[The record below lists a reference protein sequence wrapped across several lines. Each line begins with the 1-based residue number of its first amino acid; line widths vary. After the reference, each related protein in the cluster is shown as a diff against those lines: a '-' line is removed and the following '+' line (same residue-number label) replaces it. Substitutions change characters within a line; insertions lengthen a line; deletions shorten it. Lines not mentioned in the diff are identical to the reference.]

1 MLQWERSLICLLTG
15 YLFNAYLSNTVVKRG
30 KDLQGN
36 EKIRLLLLL
45 GLLDGDDDNT
55 ARPAMGEQSE
65 RSLLWLNWIL
75 I

>member
-1 MLQWERSLICLLTG
+1 MPSH
-15 YLFNAYLSNTVVKRG
+15 LSNTAVKRG

-65 RSLLWLNWIL
+65 RSLLWFNWIL